1 MKDSI
6 SRNNSPLH
14 VLAFAG
20 SLREGSYNRALLRAA
35 QTLASEDTEI
45 GIFDLR
51 DIPLY
56 NADLDTDELRPEPV
70 VSFKEAIG
78 GADVLLIATPEYNH
92 GISGVLKN
100 AIDWAS
106 RPARRSVLQGKPVG
120 IMGASQ
126 QRIGTARAQEQLKLV
141 LEPTL
146 CYVMPHPGVLVGQAG
161 EKFDDQGRLTD
172 EGTRQFVQEF
182 LRSLA
187 RWARRFREH
196 PQAAGTSDD
205 D

>member
-1 MKDSI
+1 M
-6 SRNNSPLH
+6 NSNHPLH
-14 VLAFAG
+14 VLGFAG
-20 SLREGSYNRALLRAA
+20 SLREGSYNRTLLRAA
-35 QTLASEDTEI
+35 QTLAPEGMAID
-45 GIFDLR
+45 IFDLA

-56 NADLDTDELRPEPV
+56 NADLDTDELRPESV
-70 VSFKEAIG
+70 MSFKEAIG

-106 RPARRSVLQGKPVG
+106 RPARRSVLRGKPVG

-141 LEPTL
+141 LGPTL
-146 CYVMPHPGVLVGQAG
+146 CYVMPHAGVLVGQAD
-161 EKFDDQGRLTD
+161 EKFNSQGQLID
-172 EGTRQFVQEF
+172 ETTQGFVQEF
-182 LRSLA
+182 LESLD
-187 RWARRFREH
+187 RWTRRFQEH